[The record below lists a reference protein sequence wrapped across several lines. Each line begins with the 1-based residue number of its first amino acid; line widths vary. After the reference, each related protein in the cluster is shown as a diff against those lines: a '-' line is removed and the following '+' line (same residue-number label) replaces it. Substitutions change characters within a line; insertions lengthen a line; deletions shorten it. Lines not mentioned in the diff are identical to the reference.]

1 MEEFKST
8 LWTSGDWFNELY
20 NRINVFKRKGRRKKE
35 KERIKQIRI
44 KETVGISIE
53 GTSINRR
60 PPTTAMRE
68 HMPALRGK
76 KELTTSL
83 RTWQMSSYERAAL
96 IAIKMSFFFLKKR
109 KNKFVISYISRATLI
124 KRLNLFPL
132 AVRSWL

>member
-96 IAIKMSFFFLKKR
+96 IAIKMSFFFKK
-109 KNKFVISYISRATLI
+109 KEKINLSSATLVEQ
-124 KRLNLFPL
+124 L
-132 AVRSWL
+132 